1 MNQVTREQ
9 LWALVDGLDALPS
22 SRELE
27 IEQLMACDGL
37 DRDEAELVV
46 DARRGALLSRVPGGQ
61 A

>member
-1 MNQVTREQ
+1 MTDATREQ

-27 IEQLMACDGL
+27 VEQLMACEGL

-46 DARRGALLSRVPGGQ
+46 DARHAKDEAV
-61 A
+61 